1 MQKNYLEINE
11 KYKYKIKI
19 NKPITEFKNVNNQID
34 KTISK
39 IIREFI
45 DSSKRR
51 VQLNMYYTLYI
62 TYKSYKYNT
71 FTTYVFSISEFTGG
85 AHPNNY
91 MKSIRFNNKGEII
104 TIKNL
109 IEQNSN
115 ILNTLSKI
123 SRKILFEK
131 LSSNDNDVNLQM
143 ILDGTKHVK
152 ENFENFIF
160 SDEGLIILFD
170 YYQVTPYYLG
180 VQKVLIPYKKLNIKF

>member
-123 SRKILFEK
+123 SRKLLFEK

-170 YYQVTPYYLG
+170 YYQVAPYYLG
-180 VQKVLIPYKKLNIKF
+180 VQKVLIPYKNLNIKF